1 MRMVR
6 TQVAGKR
13 AEGGFT
19 LIEVMMVVVIL
30 GILVGIAFPSY
41 QESVKKGHRSAAQAQ
56 MLDIANREQQFLLA
70 NRVYTSTFA
79 DMGYAVPADV
89 AARYTCTVTADN
101 TGVPGFSISC
111 VPTSVQSGTNFA
123 TLTLTNTGVKTPAG
137 EW

>member
-1 MRMVR
+1 MVR
-6 TQVAGKR
+6 TRVAGKR

-79 DMGYAVPADV
+79 RRVRIVVVCPDLFNPEGGGRMRARSESLFDRAQGMGV
-89 AARYTCTVTADN
+89 AADDA
-101 TGVPGFSISC
+101 
-111 VPTSVQSGTNFA
+111 
-123 TLTLTNTGVKTPAG
+123 AG
-137 EW
+137 